1 MAVNEVN
8 NNPGLNNELDTL
20 KQIETERA
28 ERQTQEAEQEQQRV
42 ENEALE
48 QQRID
53 SERTEETR
61 NDSLTPREI
70 DESRGPQLPDDD
82 RSREVTHFA
91 GDSMRISPEGDEMA
105 ENVSAN
111 NPISLRE

>member
-1 MAVNEVN
+1 MAVSEVN

-20 KQIETERA
+20 QQIETERA
-28 ERQTQEAEQEQQRV
+28 DRQALEAERDQQRI

-53 SERTEETR
+53 NERADEAR
-61 NDSLTPREI
+61 NGSLTPREI

-82 RSREVTHFA
+82 RSREVTHYA

-105 ENVSAN
+105 ENVSPN